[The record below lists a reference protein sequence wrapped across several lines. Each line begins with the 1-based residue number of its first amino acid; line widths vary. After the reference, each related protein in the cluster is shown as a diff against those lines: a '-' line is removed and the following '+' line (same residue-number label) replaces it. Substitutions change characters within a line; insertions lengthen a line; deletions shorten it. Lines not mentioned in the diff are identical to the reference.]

1 MIVFK
6 SCVRCQGDV
15 HVKSDQHGEY
25 LDFLQCGATTD
36 IPNRID
42 FGVRAE
48 IAYSPLGDRS
58 RVSAITAVVNPDI
71 GILSLPT
78 LRIIGI

>member
-25 LDFLQCGATTD
+25 LDCLQCGATTD
-36 IPNRID
+36 VPNRID
-42 FGVRAE
+42 FGVCAE
-48 IAYSPLGDRS
+48 IA
-58 RVSAITAVVNPDI
+58 
-71 GILSLPT
+71 
-78 LRIIGI
+78 

>member
-6 SCVRCQGDV
+6 SCVRFQGDV
-15 HVKSDQHGEY
+15 HVKSDRHGEY
-25 LDFLQCGATTD
+25 LDCLQCGATTD

-48 IAYSPLGDRS
+48 IA
-58 RVSAITAVVNPDI
+58 
-71 GILSLPT
+71 
-78 LRIIGI
+78 

>member
-6 SCVRCQGDV
+6 SCVRCQADV

-25 LDFLQCGATTD
+25 LDCLQCGATTD

-48 IAYSPLGDRS
+48 IA
-58 RVSAITAVVNPDI
+58 
-71 GILSLPT
+71 
-78 LRIIGI
+78 